1 MTPMRPAAPR
11 LATRTAAILVVGAL
25 TAAACGGGDSA
36 LDAGLDDEPEP
47 ETAEPAD
54 GDDEADPPELPP
66 AETDPDQ
73 DSQVDS
79 DDGEAGD
86 DAGASD
92 GDADGAADDDPD
104 ADSDPDASNPALA
117 GLPDC
122 PVDEFEVADVE
133 GPIEI
138 TMWFGLAD
146 QLAGVLQELTD
157 EFNASQG
164 DVVVSIE
171 NQTDYET
178 TIDNYLN
185 LGESNRPEVL
195 LVPEFIVQTFVES
208 DSFVPIEACFD
219 AAGTD
224 TSMFLE
230 RGLTTYSYDGVQWGV
245 PFNMSSPILYYLKP
259 RFEAAGLDPDSPP
272 TSFEEMRAASEALVA
287 SGASAYGEVVD
298 VARDA
303 TGARIEQWFGQLEEP
318 FVDGG
323 NGREARAT
331 EALFGTE
338 TGLDLLRYLRDMRAD
353 DLSFNVGTNA
363 GGLDAF
369 LKLIDPAEPGAMT
382 VATSAGIVQVLDA
395 LGGGIAPDL
404 TIDDVG
410 VGYLP
415 GPDGSIAAQV
425 GGASLWIPAG
435 RGDLET
441 AAAWRYIEFLT
452 SAQSQSTWAAG
463 TGYVPMRSD
472 SVELDPVAT
481 LFAEDPRF
489 RVSYDQLAAPTG
501 SINAARPALGPQ
513 REVRQVLADLIA
525 TIYQDPSIDDA
536 TLQTL
541 LDEAVAEAN
550 SLISTYNRLN

>member
-1 MTPMRPAAPR
+1 MRPAAASVR
-11 LATRTAAILVVGAL
+11 TRTAAVLVVGAL

-47 ETAEPAD
+47 ETTEADDDADAGD
-54 GDDEADPPELPP
+54 GDDEPESPP
-66 AETDPDQ
+66 AETVP
-73 DSQVDS
+73 
-79 DDGEAGD
+79 DDGSDAGDDVDAGDDGDDGGDDDAEAGD
-86 DAGASD
+86 DDTDAG
-92 GDADGAADDDPD
+92 DDPD
-104 ADSDPDASNPALA
+104 APNPALA

-122 PVDEFEVADVE
+122 PVDALGTAD
-133 GPIEI
+133 GPVEI

-185 LGESNRPEVL
+185 LGASNRPDVL

-208 DSFVPIEACFD
+208 ESFVPIEACFD
-219 AAGTD
+219 AAGAD
-224 TSMFLE
+224 TSTFLE
-230 RGLTTYSYDGVQWGV
+230 RGLTTYSFDGVQWGV
-245 PFNMSSPILYYLKP
+245 PFNVSSPILYYLKP

-272 TSFEEMRAASEALVA
+272 TSFEEMRTVSEALVS

-298 VARDA
+298 IARDA
-303 TGARIEQWFGQLEEP
+303 AGARIEQWFGQLEEP
-318 FVDGG
+318 YVDGG

-338 TGLDLLRYLRDMRAD
+338 TGLDILRYLRDMRAD
-353 DLSFNVGTNA
+353 GLSFNVGTNA

-410 VGYLP
+410 VGSLP

-425 GGASLWIPAG
+425 GGASLWIPVD
-435 RGDLET
+435 RGDVET

-452 SAQSQSTWAAG
+452 SAQTQSTWAAG

-472 SVELDPVAT
+472 AVELDPVAT
-481 LFAEDPRF
+481 LFEDDPRF
-489 RVSYDQLAAPTG
+489 RVSYDQLAAPTD

-536 TLQTL
+536 ALQAL
-541 LDEAVAEAN
+541 LDEAVADAN
-550 SLISTYNRLN
+550 ALIETYNRLN